1 MYVTVQPYCQQNI
14 NTRAVTILHTLHYA
28 VASQYMDHM
37 HTGLPPFGYIVKLPF
52 VIRTAP
58 LT

>member
-37 HTGLPPFGYIVKLPF
+37 HTGLPPLGTL
-52 VIRTAP
+52 
-58 LT
+58 